1 MTNESAM
8 SGLLYF
14 EDLHAGQTF
23 DCGTH
28 LLTPEEI
35 IAFATEFDPQP
46 MHTDPEAAQR
56 GMLVGLVASGWH
68 LCALSARMIVDA
80 FFNRAHSLGS
90 PGVDEIQ
97 WRRPARAGE
106 TVHVTCRIVE
116 TRSSGQRTDRGYAR
130 LLVEMTRDK
139 HRVMF
144 WTGTLMF
151 ATRGGADVA

>member
-1 MTNESAM
+1 MVDVLS
-8 SGLLYF
+8 F
-14 EDLHAGQTF
+14 EDLYVGQVF

-28 LLTPEEI
+28 VLTAEEI
-35 IAFATEFDPQP
+35 IAFASEFDPQP
-46 MHTDPEAAQR
+46 MHTDPKAAQH
-56 GMLVGLVASGWH
+56 GMLGGLVASGWH

-80 FFNRAHSLGS
+80 FFNHAHSLGS

-97 WRRPARAGE
+97 WRRPVRAGD
-106 TVHVTCRIVE
+106 TVHVTCRILE
-116 TRSSGQRTDRGYAR
+116 TRSSERRSDRGYAR

-151 ATRGGADVA
+151 ATRGGVHVA